1 MGSFFLIGLVLITFT
16 AIFFTLIQTNEI
28 NLKINSEEVPSSI
41 ELFAIINLDEGRLIE
56 LIREAYLTKDETKL
70 EEYFNENIRSKLD
83 PSWTY
88 HLDSQNNPKKE
99 YFEVTNIESQKL
111 LIPISQNENLIF
123 FLVKKRSGIKLT
135 L

>member
-28 NLKINSEEVPSSI
+28 NLKINPEEVPSSI
-41 ELFAIINLDEGRLIE
+41 ELFAIINLDDGRLIE

-88 HLDSQNNPKKE
+88 HLDSKNNPKKE

>member
-83 PSWTY
+83 PQWTY
-88 HLDSQNNPKKE
+88 YLDSQNNPKKE
-99 YFEVTNIESQKL
+99 HFGISALESQKF
-111 LIPISQNENLIF
+111 LIPISQNENIIF
-123 FLVKKRSGIKLT
+123 FFVKKGGGIRST